1 MCKEVVRSPQ
11 AWQRFLES
19 ACRNYRLRFDEQLLV
34 FAQRPDATAV
44 LEFEKW
50 NRRFGRHI
58 NRGAKGIAVFE
69 NAEKTRIKHYFDISD
84 TSETEHARPVPIW
97 KYKDEYEQ
105 AVIETLENTFG
116 ELEHKGDM
124 IDAVISAADNAT
136 EDNTLD
142 YISDLIG
149 STQNSFLE
157 ELDEDGISTVYRTLI
172 KNSVAYMI
180 LSRLGISTDQYFGR
194 EEFAGAVNFNT
205 PETLNAVGFA
215 TSDIAEIALNEVSKP
230 YCRLKRRIAEL
241 QSPNRSAILKPRSKT
256 KGAFQMT
263 ELTYRTEGEVQIPNL
278 ILPTQKNLTLSRYG
292 QMRKRFL
299 KEKHRLLY
307 YNLLTTG
314 KLDSH
319 LTETDERAKEMEQ
332 SLMKQMA
339 AQEGLTEER
348 KAADQMAWVQG
359 MNNLK
364 QRVQEIV
371 LSEVIYQ
378 I

>member
-1 MCKEVVRSPQ
+1 MPSKFELITKVYYDMCKEVVRSPQ

-69 NAEKTRIKHYFDISD
+69 NVEKTRIKHYFDISD

-97 KYKDEYEQ
+97 KYKDDYEQ

-142 YISDLIG
+142 YIADLIRFKY
-149 STQNSFLE
+149 NSFLE
-157 ELDEDGISTVYRTLI
+157 ELDEDSISTVYRTLI

-180 LSRLGISTDQYFGR
+180 LSRLGISADQYFGR

-215 TSDIAEIALNEVSKP
+215 TSDIAEIALNEVSKTVLSLEKADRIIAKP
-230 YCRLKRRIAEL
+230 EQVGYTETEIKNERSVSNDRTHIQNRRRSADTESDPANAEEFDIEQIWADEKTVSQAGTPPALL
-241 QSPNRSAILKPRSKT
+241 QSADSGQARQSSDGDGRESESD
-256 KGAFQMT
+256 GAN
-263 ELTYRTEGEVQIPNL
+263 P
-278 ILPTQKNLTLSRYG
+278 
-292 QMRKRFL
+292 
-299 KEKHRLLY
+299 
-307 YNLLTTG
+307 
-314 KLDSH
+314 
-319 LTETDERAKEMEQ
+319 
-332 SLMKQMA
+332 
-339 AQEGLTEER
+339 
-348 KAADQMAWVQG
+348 
-359 MNNLK
+359 
-364 QRVQEIV
+364 
-371 LSEVIYQ
+371 
-378 I
+378 